1 MKRHA
6 NPEEVIK
13 KKSLNEQQIQALVNY
28 VEENPLIT
36 LQEIIIDH
44 NISLSTT

>member
-6 NPEEVIK
+6 NPEEGIRR
-13 KKSLNEQQIQALVNY
+13 KSLNEQHIQALVNY
-28 VEENPLIT
+28 VEENSLIT